1 MNKTMIDRL
10 KTNSGFILAEVTL
23 AILMI
28 SIALVAIV
36 GMFTQ
41 AIQAD
46 SMAKDYTIA
55 ANLAQ
60 KQLELLKT
68 QPPKYWAEQT
78 LPAVIPWIDQG
89 QLPSARYMLTT
100 KAMAT
105 GEDSLIEVTVI
116 VTWQERGIER
126 TIQFATL
133 YRAL

>member
-10 KTNSGFILAEVTL
+10 KTNNGFILAEVTL

-28 SIALVAIV
+28 SIPLVAIV

-68 QPPKYWAEQT
+68 QPPNYWAGRT
-78 LPAVIPWIDQG
+78 LPAVIPWLDQE
-89 QLPSARYMLTT
+89 QLPSARYGVTT
-100 KAMAT
+100 KAVAT
-105 GEDSLIEVTVI
+105 TDDSLVEVTVT
-116 VTWQERGIER
+116 VTWQARGTES
-126 TIQFATL
+126 TIQFVTL